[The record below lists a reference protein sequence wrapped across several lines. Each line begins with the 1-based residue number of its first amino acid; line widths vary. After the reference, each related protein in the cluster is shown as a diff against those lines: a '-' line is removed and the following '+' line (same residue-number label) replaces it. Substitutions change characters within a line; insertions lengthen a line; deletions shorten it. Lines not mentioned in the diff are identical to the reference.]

1 MSRKHTAADSMARTR
16 WVWGRMGKD
25 TALATNYWAEA
36 VGKKKGQHLGIS
48 KGGPFRTQAAEKLKV
63 QV

>member
-1 MSRKHTAADSMARTR
+1 
-16 WVWGRMGKD
+16 MGKD